1 MAHLPKEFVTDK
13 SQRSTKQGDEK
24 GQLVISP
31 SEVRCWRIWE
41 SEVDCCAMETVFFFF
56 SQEKNIHETWYKIL
70 TEQVAEMFF
79 VEKKSRDGE
88 VE

>member
-1 MAHLPKEFVTDK
+1 MPW
-13 SQRSTKQGDEK
+13 KQ
-24 GQLVISP
+24 
-31 SEVRCWRIWE
+31 
-41 SEVDCCAMETVFFFF
+41 FFF
-56 SQEKNIHETWYKIL
+56 SQEKNIHETWNKIL